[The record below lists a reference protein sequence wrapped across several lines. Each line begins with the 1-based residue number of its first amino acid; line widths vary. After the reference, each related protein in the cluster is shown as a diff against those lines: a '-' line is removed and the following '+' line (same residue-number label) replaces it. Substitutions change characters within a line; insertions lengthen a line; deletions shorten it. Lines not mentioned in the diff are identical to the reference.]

1 MDISSFKRTKL
12 ACYTAC
18 FTMSSAFCLPP
29 VLFVTFRDI
38 YGISWTLLGTLI
50 LVNFC
55 TQLAVDLIF
64 TAFSRRFNIALVL
77 KAMPVI
83 STAGMLIYAI
93 FPMLFSNLA
102 YLGLLIGTVI
112 FSISAGL
119 SEVLLSATV
128 AAIPS
133 DNPQRDMGTLHGL
146 YPFGVVFF
154 VVISTLFIEFVG
166 SAYWSYMTIAF
177 ALLPLISFVLFM
189 TSPIPDVKAGE
200 GSKSTE
206 KSRKKTIGI
215 FLCLGCIFFGSCAEN
230 TMSNWISS
238 YVEAELK
245 LPKVLGDILG
255 VATFALLLGITRM
268 WYARRGKNICRMLLI
283 GMIGSSV
290 CYLVIGLSESAAFS
304 FIACILTGFFSAML
318 WPGTLIM
325 MEENIHGV
333 GVGAYAL
340 MAAGGDFGA
349 SLSPQ
354 LMGIIADNFGLQKGM
369 LTCSAFPIL
378 GVILMIIIIRFFKS
392 NSKEIKL

>member
-1 MDISSFKRTKL
+1 
-12 ACYTAC
+12 
-18 FTMSSAFCLPP
+18 MSSAFCLPP

-146 YPFGVVFF
+146 YPFGMYDF
-154 VVISTLFIEFVG
+154 T
-166 SAYWSYMTIAF
+166 
-177 ALLPLISFVLFM
+177 
-189 TSPIPDVKAGE
+189 
-200 GSKSTE
+200 
-206 KSRKKTIGI
+206 
-215 FLCLGCIFFGSCAEN
+215 AE
-230 TMSNWISS
+230 
-238 YVEAELK
+238 
-245 LPKVLGDILG
+245 DG
-255 VATFALLLGITRM
+255 V
-268 WYARRGKNICRMLLI
+268 
-283 GMIGSSV
+283 
-290 CYLVIGLSESAAFS
+290 
-304 FIACILTGFFSAML
+304 FSAK
-318 WPGTLIM
+318 
-325 MEENIHGV
+325 
-333 GVGAYAL
+333 
-340 MAAGGDFGA
+340 
-349 SLSPQ
+349 
-354 LMGIIADNFGLQKGM
+354 IILNL
-369 LTCSAFPIL
+369 
-378 GVILMIIIIRFFKS
+378 R
-392 NSKEIKL
+392 